1 MVLLCRNNVTINAHV
16 KTQNRVNT
24 GCDTLTVTRLDL
36 AKIADPVTRW
46 PVTRR
51 LGSISETN
59 DYVTLGRFPLI
70 PDRRVDIL
78 KRGLINEFWT
88 IND

>member
-36 AKIADPVTRW
+36 AKIADPVTR
-46 PVTRR
+46 
-51 LGSISETN
+51 
-59 DYVTLGRFPLI
+59 
-70 PDRRVDIL
+70 
-78 KRGLINEFWT
+78 
-88 IND
+88 